1 MIASR
6 LGDVRVS
13 DERRKTGLNP
23 VKREANGRGK
33 RWLTAGSTAA
43 ATSQTGLA
51 SRKAGFVA
59 RQCGQGDCVDNRERI
74 MEIAALLDLHTTSTT
89 ALVFPGRRRAGHA
102 APAARAFGFS
112 TAIAFGM
119 SLQYLAQMFVWR
131 NWPISEVLQGWLYIF
146 RDRLIVATLITLPIV
161 ALGILRTHSPLLRS
175 ALLAAGVLGG
185 AIAGEWFVRL
195 LYDQQNALVP
205 LITSALRWGAVAFA
219 VASTYYLW
227 RASADSGEQLRQESL
242 RRQSVEQQ
250 LTNTRLTALRK
261 QIEPHFLFNTLAT
274 VRRLHQTDPVAGA
287 GMLAGFIDYLRRVL
301 PMLEC
306 SEVPLG
312 DEINL
317 IRAYLTVI
325 QLRML
330 GRLAVTFDVP
340 NALRTAQV
348 PPLALATLVENAIKH
363 GLAPLPAGGTIS
375 ITASSQQD
383 VLELVVADNGVGLR
397 ADSGGGTG
405 IGLYNVRAR
414 LATLYGAK
422 AALQVQA
429 NRPTG
434 VYATIRLPLRETV
447 G

>member
-1 MIASR
+1 
-6 LGDVRVS
+6 
-13 DERRKTGLNP
+13 
-23 VKREANGRGK
+23 
-33 RWLTAGSTAA
+33 
-43 ATSQTGLA
+43 
-51 SRKAGFVA
+51 
-59 RQCGQGDCVDNRERI
+59 
-74 MEIAALLDLHTTSTT
+74 MEIAALPNPHTTSTT
-89 ALVFPGRRRAGHA
+89 AMVFPGRRRGGHA
-102 APAARAFGFS
+102 ARAASAFGFS
-112 TAIAFGM
+112 TAMAFGM
-119 SLQYLAQMFVWR
+119 SLQYLAQLFVWR
-131 NWPISEVLQGWLYIF
+131 NWPVSEVLLGWLYIF

-161 ALGILRTHSPLLRS
+161 VFGILRTQSPLLRS
-175 ALLAAGVLGG
+175 ALLAASVLGG
-185 AIAGEWFVRL
+185 AIVGEWLVRL

-205 LITSALRWGAVAFA
+205 LITSALRWSAVAFA

-227 RASADSGEQLRQESL
+227 RAAADSGEQLRRESL

-330 GRLAVTFDVP
+330 GRLVVTFDVP
-340 NALRTAQV
+340 DNLRSVQV

-363 GLAPLPAGGTIS
+363 GLAPLPSGGTIS
-375 ITASSQQD
+375 VTASSQQD
-383 VLELVVADNGVGLR
+383 QLELVVADNGVGLK

-422 AALQVQA
+422 ATLQVQA

-434 VYATIRLPLRETV
+434 VCATIRLPLREKA

>member
-1 MIASR
+1 
-6 LGDVRVS
+6 
-13 DERRKTGLNP
+13 
-23 VKREANGRGK
+23 
-33 RWLTAGSTAA
+33 
-43 ATSQTGLA
+43 
-51 SRKAGFVA
+51 
-59 RQCGQGDCVDNRERI
+59 VDNRQRL
-74 MEIAALLDLHTTSTT
+74 MEIAALLDLHTSSTT
-89 ALVFPGRRRAGHA
+89 AVVFPGRRRPGHTARA
-102 APAARAFGFS
+102 ALAFGFS

-119 SLQYLAQMFVWR
+119 SLQFLAQLFVWR

-161 ALGILRTHSPLLRS
+161 ILGILRGHSPLLRS
-175 ALLAAGVLGG
+175 ALLAASVLGG
-185 AIAGEWFVRL
+185 AIVGEWLVRL
-195 LYDQQNALVP
+195 LYDQQNALAP
-205 LITSALRWGAVAFA
+205 LLTSALRWGAVAFA

-227 RASADSGEQLRQESL
+227 RASADSGEQLRKESM

-250 LTNTRLTALRK
+250 LANTRLTALRK

-274 VRRLHQTDPVAGA
+274 VRRLHQTDPAAGA

-330 GRLAVTFDVP
+330 GRLAVTFQVP
-340 NALRTAQV
+340 SNLRAARI

-363 GLAPLPAGGTIS
+363 GLAPLPSGGTIS
-375 ITASSQQD
+375 VSASSRQGM
-383 VLELVVADNGVGLR
+383 LELVVADNGVGLK
-397 ADSGGGTG
+397 ADCGGGTG

-414 LATLYGAK
+414 LATLYGTK
-422 AALQVQA
+422 ATLQVQA
-429 NRPTG
+429 NQPTG
-434 VYATIRLPLRETV
+434 VCATIRLPLGEKA

>member
-1 MIASR
+1 
-6 LGDVRVS
+6 
-13 DERRKTGLNP
+13 
-23 VKREANGRGK
+23 
-33 RWLTAGSTAA
+33 
-43 ATSQTGLA
+43 
-51 SRKAGFVA
+51 
-59 RQCGQGDCVDNRERI
+59 
-74 MEIAALLDLHTTSTT
+74 MEITALLDLHTTSTT
-89 ALVFPGRRRAGHA
+89 AAVFPGRRRSGHA
-102 APAARAFGFS
+102 ARAALAFGFS
-112 TAIAFGM
+112 TVIAFGM
-119 SLQYLAQMFVWR
+119 SLQYLAQLFVWR

-161 ALGILRTHSPLLRS
+161 VLGILRIQYSLLRS
-175 ALLAAGVLGG
+175 ALLAASVLGG
-185 AIAGEWFVRL
+185 AVVGEWLVRL
-195 LYDQQNALVP
+195 LYDQQNALAP
-205 LITSALRWGAVAFA
+205 LFTSALRWGAVAFA
-219 VASTYYLW
+219 VAGTYYLW

-274 VRRLHQTDPVAGA
+274 VRRLHQTDPAAGA

-330 GRLAVTFDVP
+330 GRLAVAFHVP
-340 NALRTAQV
+340 SDLRAARV

-363 GLAPLPAGGTIS
+363 GLAPLPSGGTIS
-375 ITASSQQD
+375 IIVSAQQD
-383 VLELVVADNGVGLR
+383 LLELIVADNGIGLK

-405 IGLYNVRAR
+405 IGLYNVRTR

-422 AALQVQA
+422 ATLQVQA
-429 NRPTG
+429 NHPTG
-434 VYATIRLPLRETV
+434 VCATIRLPLREKA

>member
-1 MIASR
+1 
-6 LGDVRVS
+6 
-13 DERRKTGLNP
+13 
-23 VKREANGRGK
+23 
-33 RWLTAGSTAA
+33 
-43 ATSQTGLA
+43 
-51 SRKAGFVA
+51 
-59 RQCGQGDCVDNRERI
+59 
-74 MEIAALLDLHTTSTT
+74 MEIAALHNLHTTSTT
-89 ALVFPGRRRAGHA
+89 SVTFPGRSRAGHA
-102 APAARAFGFS
+102 ARAALAFGFS
-112 TAIAFGM
+112 TAIAFGL
-119 SLQYLAQMFVWR
+119 SLQFLAQLFVWR

-161 ALGILRTHSPLLRS
+161 VLGILRTQSPLLRS
-175 ALLAAGVLGG
+175 ALLAVSVLGG
-185 AIAGEWFVRL
+185 AIVGEWLVRL
-195 LYDQQNALVP
+195 LYDQQNDLAP
-205 LITSALRWGAVAFA
+205 LLTSALRWGAVAFA

-227 RASADSGEQLRQESL
+227 RASADSGEQLRNESM

-274 VRRLHQTDPVAGA
+274 VRRLHQTDPAAGA

-330 GRLAVTFDVP
+330 GRLAVTFQVP
-340 NALRTAQV
+340 SNLLAARV

-363 GLAPLPAGGTIS
+363 GLAPLPSGGTIS
-375 ITASSQQD
+375 VTASSQHGL
-383 VLELVVADNGVGLR
+383 LELVVADNGVGLK
-397 ADSGGGTG
+397 ADSVGGTG

-414 LATLYGAK
+414 LATLHGAK
-422 AALQVQA
+422 ATLQVQA

-434 VYATIRLPLRETV
+434 VCATIRLPIGEKA